1 MENHKY
7 FWNKLLLLCAVAWEE
22 HTVWDSCVIC
32 VCVTVS
38 SVIGWGWQWAWRVY
52 LCLLQCRLLLAED
65 GSGCGVCMCVCY
77 SAVCY
82 WLRMAVGVAQH
93 LSLPWQQDS
102 NTSSIDSFVML
113 NSFHL
118 PNFHLG
124 GSLTVLNDHPLVNSA
139 LSLVWT
145 GHCYVETVRLD
156 NVATLLLLLLLR
168 HEIHSSPLFHCPQ
181 YLGQL
186 GTTDL

>member
-1 MENHKY
+1 M
-7 FWNKLLLLCAVAWEE
+7 C
-22 HTVWDSCVIC
+22 
-32 VCVTVS
+32 S
-38 SVIGWGWQWAWRVY
+38 SLRGTYSVGLMCY
-52 LCLLQCRLLLAED
+52 L
-65 GSGCGVCMCVCY
+65 CVCY
-77 SAVCY
+77 SVVCY

-139 LSLVWT
+139 LSLV
-145 GHCYVETVRLD
+145 
-156 NVATLLLLLLLR
+156 
-168 HEIHSSPLFHCPQ
+168 
-181 YLGQL
+181 
-186 GTTDL
+186 